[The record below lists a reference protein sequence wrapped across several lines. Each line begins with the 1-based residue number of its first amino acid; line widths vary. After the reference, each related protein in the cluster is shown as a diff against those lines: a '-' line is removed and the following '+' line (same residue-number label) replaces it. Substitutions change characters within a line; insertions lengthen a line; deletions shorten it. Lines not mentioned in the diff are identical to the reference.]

1 MTIMTNVLSDPEVL
15 SLATEAG
22 KTVRPLWIIIALG
35 VLMVFI
41 AITHATFPTTVSQ
54 IIRSY
59 YDQSLFNQIGKGE
72 NLFSTWPAF
81 ILFIVLGLS
90 TGLFFYLA
98 APDIPS
104 KFSHYPGY
112 WIYLSLS
119 AAVLV
124 MFSLKILITRFVSY
138 VFGIQRYFRTYIR
151 VLFLSYFNA
160 SYLFL
165 FFALAISL
173 LPAQNTDWVFQLAL
187 ILTGSILIL
196 RLGKVA
202 ADLLSTYR
210 FPIFYLIVYL
220 CTLEIAPILILIKIV
235 YL

>member
-1 MTIMTNVLSDPEVL
+1 MMIMTHVLSDPEIFLMAAEVD
-15 SLATEAG
+15 
-22 KTVRPLWIIIALG
+22 KTVRPLWVISTIA
-35 VLMVFI
+35 VLMLFI

-81 ILFIVLGLS
+81 ILYLVMGFAS
-90 TGLFFYLA
+90 GLFFYLA
-98 APDIPS
+98 TPHIPL
-104 KFSHYPGY
+104 KFNEFPGY
-112 WIYLSLS
+112 LIYLSIS
-119 AAVLV
+119 ALVLLL
-124 MFSLKILITRFVSY
+124 FSLKILVTRFLSY
-138 VFGIQRYFRTYIR
+138 VFGIRRYFRTYIR
-151 VLFLSYFNA
+151 VLFLVYFNT
-160 SYLFL
+160 SYLL
-165 FFALAISL
+165 FFSALAISL
-173 LPAQNTDWVFQLAL
+173 LPEQNLDWILQLT
-187 ILTGSILIL
+187 LTLTSFMLIL

-202 ADLLSTYR
+202 IDLLNNYR

>member
-15 SLATEAG
+15 TLATEAG
-22 KTVRPLWIIIALG
+22 KTVRPLWIIITIG
-35 VLMVFI
+35 VLMLCL
-41 AITHATFPTTVSQ
+41 AITHATFPSTVSQ

-59 YDQSLFNQIGKGE
+59 YDQALFNQIGRGE

-81 ILFIVLGLS
+81 ILFILLGLS

-98 APDIPS
+98 APDIQS
-104 KFSHYPGY
+104 KFSEYPGY
-112 WIYLSLS
+112 LIYLSLS
-119 AAVLV
+119 AAVLLL
-124 MFSLKILITRFVSY
+124 FSLKILVTRFISY
-138 VFGIQRYFRTYIR
+138 VFGIRRYFRTYIR
-151 VLFLSYFNA
+151 VLFLSFFNS
-160 SYLFL
+160 SYLF
-165 FFALAISL
+165 FIFALAISL
-173 LPAQNTDWVFQLAL
+173 LPAENTGWLARTGL
-187 ILTGSILIL
+187 ILAGAILLL